1 MKRVA
6 AVLMAASLCA
16 CSGAPETSE
25 LAPEAAT
32 LSLNRVHDCSE
43 LDGFDPDGD
52 ADLVLRLEIARM
64 LCQLPAPDL
73 DPAVVAAALGERNIA
88 VMAEPSTLTLV
99 ARSDAESVV
108 ASPDIRASLAR
119 IGDSDLWAAQF
130 RAADIDS
137 AILMFIP
144 PGLTGRSFSN
154 DDLVFW
160 RGPAAP
166 DAPVLKPDIAGQVID
181 REVWSDALQ
190 ETRRVEVYLPEGHR
204 EGGAYPAVFLA
215 DGAVVAYYARIVEPL
230 IDAGLIPPIV
240 LVGALSGAGGIVEDR
255 SGSDVDWRNA
265 DYLQGFYADEDR
277 FAQHMDF
284 FANELTRYAERE
296 FSVSTDRRDKI
307 VQGHSSGG
315 AFALSAGLMHPEVF
329 ATAWPGSPGRGPV
342 REIEPADQ
350 GSAAFSFSA
359 GYYDAVFQY
368 SSRVSARTLAENGY
382 QVRETYRPAGHNS
395 GLPTAMVVQG
405 LTDFFAERDRA
416 PQ

>member
-6 AVLMAASLCA
+6 AVVMAASLCA
-16 CSGAPETSE
+16 CADVPETSE
-25 LAPEAAT
+25 AASAAAT
-32 LSLNRVHDCSE
+32 LSLNSVHDCSG
-43 LDGFDPDGD
+43 LDAFNTGRD
-52 ADLVLRLEIARM
+52 ADLMLRLEIAHM

-73 DPAVVAAALGERNIA
+73 DPAAVAAALGERNFA
-88 VMAEPSTLTLV
+88 VLTGPSTLTLV
-99 ARSDAESVV
+99 ARSDAESVG
-108 ASPDIRASLAR
+108 AWPDVRANLER

-144 PGLTGRSFSN
+144 PGLTGPSFSN

-160 RGPAAP
+160 RGSAAP

-190 ETRRVEVYLPEGHR
+190 ETRRVEVYLPEGHH

-215 DGAVVAYYARIVEPL
+215 DGEVVAYYARIVEPL
-230 IDAGLIPPIV
+230 IDSGLIPPIV

-265 DYLQGFYADEDR
+265 DYLQGFYAAEDR

-315 AFALSAGLMHPEVF
+315 AFALSAGLLHPEVF
-329 ATAWPGSPGRGPV
+329 ATAWPSSPGWRPV
-342 REIEPADQ
+342 REIEPAVD
-350 GSAAFSFSA
+350 GSASFSFSA
-359 GYYDAVFQY
+359 GYYEASFQY
-368 SSRVSARTLAENGY
+368 SSRVSARTLAQNGY
-382 QVRETYRPAGHNS
+382 QVRETYRPGGHGS
-395 GLPTAMVVQG
+395 GLPTAMLVQD
-405 LTDFFAERDRA
+405 LTAFFADRDRA
-416 PQ
+416 AQ